1 VNQKLGRFVK
11 IGALGVGAALTFSA
25 AFFMW
30 SVNYAAATYLLSRQT
45 AMWKAV
51 ALDGYWRAA
60 FDQVVAY
67 WGHPM
72 VMKLVTVSTVALL
85 CEIALLAAIGAL
97 IHFQPWKVRP
107 PKDAARIATEADLK
121 KAGLLDGKP
130 GYSILLG
137 SYKGKKI
144 RYSGDSHIYVNGP
157 TRSGKGVGFVLT
169 NGFEWRGSLIALDV
183 KKEMWQEVGPA
194 RLAMGQ
200 EVFLFSPG
208 SAESHCW
215 NPLDT
220 VSGWPRRSTEIEN
233 IADTL
238 IPSPERGDAFWTAT
252 ARSIFAGLL
261 GYVLDSK
268 RMEGRRTIRSVVRL
282 FSTGKELAAV
292 MRQILQEEPD
302 LHPYVADKFRQ
313 HMSRDPEQRPS
324 FEAHIMTALNAWNGE
339 LMAAVTSRSD
349 FDIAQLRRKPFT
361 VFIGTPAGD
370 LGTAEALIRL
380 LIQQVHDVLMREL
393 PGKDEPHKLL
403 MMLDEF
409 YQFGR
414 LPEIVDKTPLVAG
427 YGFKIAI
434 IAQNIPQLDARY
446 GKPIRG
452 MLLGNMDVKLN
463 IAVGDKATA
472 DYVSEEFGRHYV
484 LREGWSSSPGRGGMG
499 LRSNSRSGRFEA
511 EPLISSDAVRRFDNR
526 KSLLLVRGH
535 NGAVLDKLHFF
546 LDRDFI
552 EARKKVASYGEA
564 LNVPVLA
571 PLREGPLFEQAPEA
585 VAAVP
590 EPESV
595 KPAIAAPAPAAAI
608 AAPAAAPTPE
618 PYLVQA
624 LEPAAAAVAPM
635 SAGDDEEEVFSLDL
649 PAFGGLKKLLNQ
661 ADVVAKT
668 HPVVARL
675 KKVVEED
682 ASAGLV
688 EPGTDLSAFIRA

>member
-1 VNQKLGRFVK
+1 VNSRLGRFVK
-11 IGALGVGAALTFSA
+11 IGELVVGVPLAFSGALFV
-25 AFFMW
+25 W
-30 SVNYAAATYLLSRQT
+30 SFNYAAATYLLSRQT

-51 ALDGYWRAA
+51 VLDGTWRAP

-72 VMKLVTVSTVALL
+72 VMKLVTISTTALL
-85 CEIALLAAIGAL
+85 CEIALLVTIGTFL
-97 IHFQPWKVRP
+97 YFQPWKVKP
-107 PKDAARIATEADLK
+107 PKGSARIATESDLK
-121 KAGLLDGKP
+121 KADLFDGKP
-130 GYSILLG
+130 GYSVLLG
-137 SYKGKKI
+137 SYKGKKV

-169 NGFEWRGSLIALDV
+169 NGLEWRGSLIALDV

-233 IADTL
+233 IANTL
-238 IPSPERGDAFWTAT
+238 IPSPDKGDAFWTAT

-261 GYVLDSK
+261 GYILDSK

-292 MRQILQEEPD
+292 MKQILKEEPG
-302 LHPYVADKFRQ
+302 LHPYVVDKFRQ

-339 LMAAVTSRSD
+339 LMAAATSRSD
-349 FDIAQLRRKPFT
+349 FDIAQMRRKPFT

-370 LGTAEALIRL
+370 LGTAEAVIRL
-380 LIQQVHDVLMREL
+380 FIQQVHDVLMREL

-446 GKPIRG
+446 GKPVRE

-472 DYVSEEFGRHYV
+472 DYVSEEFGRHFV
-484 LREGWSSSPGRGGMG
+484 LREGWSSSPGKGGLG
-499 LRSNSRSGRFEA
+499 LYSISRSGRFEA

-546 LDRDFI
+546 LDREYT
-552 EARKKVASYGEA
+552 EARQKVAHHGEA
-564 LNVPVLA
+564 LNVPVLE
-571 PLREGPLFEQAPEA
+571 PLKEGPLFEQAPETVT
-585 VAAVP
+585 VAPEP

-595 KPAIAAPAPAAAI
+595 KPAIAAPEPAAAI
-608 AAPAAAPTPE
+608 AAHAPE
-618 PYLVQA
+618 PYLVETR
-624 LEPAAAAVAPM
+624 EPAT
-635 SAGDDEEEVFSLDL
+635 AGIVVGEGTSEEEESFSLDL
-649 PAFGGLKKLLNQ
+649 PAFGSLKKLLNQ
-661 ADVVAKT
+661 ADAVAKT

-675 KKVVEED
+675 RKVVEED

>member
-1 VNQKLGRFVK
+1 MNRKLGRYVK
-11 IGALGVGAALTFSA
+11 AGALVVCAIAVLSGAFVV
-25 AFFMW
+25 W
-30 SVNYAAATYLLSRQT
+30 SFNYAAATYLLSRQT

-51 ALDGYWRAA
+51 VVDGSWRAA
-60 FDQVVAY
+60 LDQVVAY

-72 VMKLVTVSTVALL
+72 VMKLVTVSTVALF
-85 CEIALLAAIGAL
+85 CEILALVAIGAL
-97 IHFQPWKVRP
+97 IYFQPWKVKA
-107 PKDAARIATEADLK
+107 PKGAARIATEADLK
-121 KAGLLDGKP
+121 KAGLLDGVP
-130 GYSILLG
+130 GKSIVLG

-169 NGFEWRGSLIALDV
+169 NGLEWRGSLIALDV

-215 NPLDT
+215 NPLDS
-220 VSGWPRRSTEIEN
+220 VSDWPRRSTEIEN
-233 IADTL
+233 IANTL
-238 IPSPERGDAFWTAT
+238 MPSPEKGDAFWTAT
-252 ARSIFAGLL
+252 ARSVFAGLL

-268 RMEGRRTIRSVVRL
+268 RMERRRTIRSVVRL
-282 FSTGKELAAV
+282 FSTGKDLASV
-292 MRQILQEEPD
+292 MKTILNEEPD

-313 HMSRDPEQRPS
+313 HISRDPEQRPS
-324 FEAHIMTALNAWNGE
+324 FEAHIMTALNAWNGA
-339 LMAAVTSRSD
+339 LMAAATSRSD

-370 LGTAEALIRL
+370 LGSAEALIRL
-380 LIQQVHDVLMREL
+380 FIQQVHDVLMREL

-446 GKPIRG
+446 GKPIRE

-472 DYVSEEFGRHYV
+472 DYVSEELGRHYI
-484 LREGWSSSPGRGGMG
+484 LREGWSSSPGKGGMG

-546 LDRDFI
+546 LDRDYI
-552 EARKKVASYGEA
+552 EARKKVAGFGEA
-564 LNVPVLA
+564 LNVPVLE
-571 PLREGPLFEQAPEA
+571 PLKEGPLFEPAPEA
-585 VAAVP
+585 VTAAP

-595 KPAIAAPAPAAAI
+595 KPAIAAPEPVAAI
-608 AAPAAAPTPE
+608 ATPISE
-618 PYLVQA
+618 PYAVEV
-624 LEPAAAAVAPM
+624 LERTASEGVVAATAVE
-635 SAGDDEEEVFSLDL
+635 DEEEVISLDL
-649 PAFGGLKKLLNQ
+649 PAFGSLRKLLSESE
-661 ADVVAKT
+661 AVAKT

-675 KKVVEED
+675 RNVVAEE
-682 ASAGLV
+682 ARTGFL
-688 EPGTDLSAFIRA
+688 EPGTDISAFIRA

>member
-1 VNQKLGRFVK
+1 MFVT
-11 IGALGVGAALTFSA
+11 IGALAVGAPLALSGTF
-25 AFFMW
+25 FLW
-30 SVNYAAATYLLSRQT
+30 SFNYAAATYLLSRQT

-51 ALDGYWRAA
+51 VLDGHWRAA
-60 FDQVVAY
+60 FDQVDVY

-72 VMKLVTVSTVALL
+72 VMKLVTVSLIALF
-85 CEIALLAAIGAL
+85 CEIVLLVVIGAL
-97 IHFQPWKVRP
+97 LHFQPWKVKP
-107 PKDAARIATEADLK
+107 PKGSARIATESDLEE
-121 KAGLLDGKP
+121 AALLDGEP

-137 SYKGKKI
+137 SYKGRKV

-169 NGFEWRGSLIALDV
+169 NGLEWRGSLIALDV

-215 NPLDT
+215 NPLDS
-220 VSGWPRRSTEIEN
+220 VSDWPRRATEIEN
-233 IADTL
+233 IANTL
-238 IPSPERGDAFWTAT
+238 IPSPDRGDAYWTAT

-261 GYVLDSK
+261 GYILDSK

-282 FSTGKELAAV
+282 FSTGKDLAGL
-292 MRQILQEEPD
+292 MKQILQDEPN

-339 LMAAVTSRSD
+339 LMAAATSRSD

-380 LIQQVHDVLMREL
+380 FIQQVHDVLMRAL

-446 GKPIRG
+446 GKPIRD

-499 LRSNSRSGRFEA
+499 LGSNTRSGRFEA
-511 EPLISSDAVRRFDNR
+511 EPLISSDAIRRFDNR

-546 LDRDFI
+546 LDQDLI
-552 EARKKVASYGEA
+552 AARTRVAHFGEA
-564 LNVPVLA
+564 LNVPVLE
-571 PLREGPLFEQAPEA
+571 PLNEGPLFEQAPVA
-585 VAAVP
+585 VTAAPEPDIVTPAIAVP
-590 EPESV
+590 EPAAE
-595 KPAIAAPAPAAAI
+595 IAP
-608 AAPAAAPTPE
+608 PAAAPTPE

-624 LEPAAAAVAPM
+624 LEPAAVDAVGPT
-635 SAGDDEEEVFSLDL
+635 SADEDEEESFSLDL
-649 PAFGGLKKLLNQ
+649 PAFDGLKKLLNQ
-661 ADVVAKT
+661 ADAVAKT
-668 HPVVARL
+668 HPAVARL
-675 KKVVEED
+675 KKLVEED
-682 ASAGLV
+682 ANAGLV

>member
-1 VNQKLGRFVK
+1 MNRKLGRFVK
-11 IGALGVGAALTFSA
+11 IGALVTGAVLIVGAA
-25 AFFMW
+25 FFVW
-30 SVNYAAATYLLSRQT
+30 SFNYAAATYLLSRQT

-51 ALDGYWRAA
+51 VLDGNWSAA

-72 VMKLVTVSTVALL
+72 VMKLVTISTVTLL
-85 CEIALLAAIGAL
+85 CEVLALAAIGAVL
-97 IHFQPWKVRP
+97 HFQPWKVKP
-107 PKDAARIATEADLK
+107 PKGSARIATEADLK

-130 GYSILLG
+130 GYSVLLG

-169 NGFEWRGSLIALDV
+169 NGLEWRGSLIALDV

-220 VSGWPRRSTEIEN
+220 VSDWPRRSTEIEN
-233 IADTL
+233 IANTL
-238 IPSPERGDAFWTAT
+238 IHVPEKGDAFWGQT

-282 FSTGKELAAV
+282 FSTGKDLAAL
-292 MRQILQEEPD
+292 MRQILEEEPD

-313 HMSRDPEQRPS
+313 HIVRDPEQRPS

-339 LMAAVTSRSD
+339 LMAAATSRSD
-349 FDIAQLRRKPFT
+349 FDITQLRRKPFT

-370 LGTAEALIRL
+370 LRTAEALIRL
-380 LIQQVHDVLMREL
+380 FIQQVHDVLMREL

-446 GKPIRG
+446 GKPIRE

-484 LREGWSSSPGRGGMG
+484 LREGWSSSPGKGGMG

-546 LDRDFI
+546 LDRDYI
-552 EARKKVASYGEA
+552 EARKRVAHHGEA
-564 LNVPVLA
+564 LNVPVLE
-571 PLREGPLFEQAPEA
+571 PLKEGPLFEPAPEA
-585 VAAVP
+585 VAPAP

-595 KPAIAAPAPAAAI
+595 KPAIVAPEPVAAI
-608 AAPAAAPTPE
+608 AAPISEPYAVQVLEPTTSEGVAAAN
-618 PYLVQA
+618 
-624 LEPAAAAVAPM
+624 
-635 SAGDDEEEVFSLDL
+635 AGEDEEEVFSLDL
-649 PAFGGLKKLLNQ
+649 PAFSSLRRLLEESET
-661 ADVVAKT
+661 VAQT

-675 KKVVEED
+675 RTVIAED
-682 ASAGLV
+682 ARTGFL
-688 EPGTDLSAFIRA
+688 EPETDISAFIRA

>member
-1 VNQKLGRFVK
+1 VNRKLGRFVK
-11 IGALGVGAALTFSA
+11 IGALALGASVALSG
-25 AFFMW
+25 AFFVW
-30 SVNYAAATYLLSRQT
+30 SINYAAATYLVSRQT

-51 ALDGYWRAA
+51 ALDGYWSAA

-72 VMKLVTVSTVALL
+72 VMKLVTVSTVALF
-85 CEIALLAAIGAL
+85 CEILLLVAIGAV
-97 IHFQPWKVRP
+97 IHFQPWKVKA
-107 PKDAARIATEADLK
+107 PKGSARIATEDDLK
-121 KAGLLDGKP
+121 KADLLDGEP
-130 GYSILLG
+130 GKSILLG
-137 SYKGKKI
+137 SYKGKKV

-157 TRSGKGVGFVLT
+157 TRSGKGVGFVPT
-169 NGFEWRGSLIALDV
+169 NGLEWRGSLIALDV

-233 IADTL
+233 IANTL
-238 IPSPERGDAFWTAT
+238 IPSPEKGDAFWTAT

-292 MRQILQEEPD
+292 MRQILQDEPD

-313 HMSRDPEQRPS
+313 HISRDPEQRPS

-339 LMAAVTSRSD
+339 LMAAATSRSD

-380 LIQQVHDVLMREL
+380 FIQQVHDVLMREL

-446 GKPIRG
+446 GKPIRE

-484 LREGWSSSPGRGGMG
+484 LREGWSSSPGKGGMG

-546 LDRDFI
+546 SDRDYI
-552 EARKKVASYGEA
+552 EARKRVAHHGEA
-564 LNVPVLA
+564 LNVPVLE
-571 PLREGPLFEQAPEA
+571 PLTEGPLFEPAPEA
-585 VAAVP
+585 TTAAP
-590 EPESV
+590 EPEPV
-595 KPAIAAPAPAAAI
+595 KPAIAAPEPAAAI
-608 AAPAAAPTPE
+608 AAPAPTPE

-635 SAGDDEEEVFSLDL
+635 SAGEDEEEVFSLDL
-649 PAFGGLKKLLNQ
+649 PAFGGLKKLLTE
-661 ADVVAKT
+661 ADAVAKT

-675 KKVVEED
+675 RKVVETD

-688 EPGTDLSAFIRA
+688 EPGTDLTAFIRA

>member
-1 VNQKLGRFVK
+1 MKWTPGRFVK
-11 IGALGVGAALTFSA
+11 TGALVAGGALGLFGAFYV
-25 AFFMW
+25 W
-30 SVNYAAATYLLSRQT
+30 SLNYGAATYFLSRRT

-51 ALDGYWRAA
+51 ASDGYWSAA

-72 VMKLVTVSTVALL
+72 VMKLVTVSSVVLL
-85 CEIALLAAIGAL
+85 CEILLLAAIGAL
-97 IHFQPWKVRP
+97 IYFQPWKVKP
-107 PKDAARIATEADLK
+107 PKDAARIATEGDLK
-121 KAGLLDGKP
+121 QAGLLDGKP
-130 GYSILLG
+130 GESILLG
-137 SYKGKKI
+137 SFKGKKI

-169 NGFEWRGSLIALDV
+169 NGLEWRGSLIALDV

-194 RLAMGQ
+194 RIAMGQ

-208 SAESHCW
+208 SPESHCW

-220 VSGWPRRSTEIEN
+220 VSDWPRRSTELEN
-233 IADTL
+233 IANTL
-238 IPSPERGDAFWTAT
+238 IPSPDKGDAFWTAT
-252 ARSIFAGLL
+252 ARSVFAGLL

-292 MRQILQEEPD
+292 MKQILQDEPD
-302 LHPYVADKFRQ
+302 LHPYVVDKFRQ

-339 LMAAVTSRSD
+339 LMAAATCRSD
-349 FDIAQLRRKPFT
+349 FDIAQLRHKPFT

-380 LIQQVHDVLMREL
+380 FIQQVHDVLMREL
-393 PGKDEPHKLL
+393 PGPDEKHKLL

-446 GKPIRG
+446 GRPIRE

-484 LREGWSSSPGRGGMG
+484 LREGWSSSPGGKGGLG

-546 LDRDFI
+546 VDRDYI
-552 EARKKVASYGEA
+552 EARKKVASYGAA
-564 LNVPVLA
+564 LNVPVLE
-571 PLREGPLFEQAPEA
+571 PLKEGPLLEHTPEA
-585 VAAVP
+585 VTAAP
-590 EPESV
+590 EPASV
-595 KPAIAAPAPAAAI
+595 KSAIA
-608 AAPAAAPTPE
+608 E
-618 PYLVQA
+618 P
-624 LEPAAAAVAPM
+624 EPAAASAPPEPETIFVETTEPAAVGVLAP
-635 SAGDDEEEVFSLDL
+635 AGAGEDEEESFSLDL
-649 PAFGGLKKLLNQ
+649 PDFGNLMKLLDQ
-661 ADVVAKT
+661 ADAIAAT
-668 HPVVARL
+668 HPVVAQLR
-675 KKVVEED
+675 KMVEED

-688 EPGTDLSAFIRA
+688 EPGTDLRAFVSA

>member
-1 VNQKLGRFVK
+1 MK
-11 IGALGVGAALTFSA
+11 IGALAVCAIAVLSG
-25 AFFMW
+25 AFFVW
-30 SVNYAAATYLLSRQT
+30 SFNYAAATYLLSRQT

-51 ALDGYWRAA
+51 VIDASWRAA
-60 FDQVVAY
+60 LDQVVVY

-72 VMKLVTVSTVALL
+72 VSKLVTVSTAALL
-85 CEIALLAAIGAL
+85 CEGALLVAIGAL
-97 IHFQPWKVRP
+97 IHFQPWKVKA
-107 PKDAARIATEADLK
+107 PKGSARIATEPDLK
-121 KAGLLDGKP
+121 KAGLLDGVP
-130 GYSILLG
+130 GKSIVLG
-137 SYKGKKI
+137 SFKGKKI

-169 NGFEWRGSLIALDV
+169 NGLEWHGSLIALDV

-208 SAESHCW
+208 SAESHRW

-220 VSGWPRRSTEIEN
+220 VSDWLRRSTEIEN
-233 IADTL
+233 IANTL
-238 IPSPERGDAFWTAT
+238 IPSPEKGDAFWTAT

-261 GYVLDSK
+261 GYVLDSR
-268 RMEGRRTIRSVVRL
+268 RMEGRRTIRSVIRL
-282 FSTGKELAAV
+282 FSTGKDLAAV
-292 MRQILQEEPD
+292 MKTILNEEPD
-302 LHPYVADKFRQ
+302 LHPYVVDKFRQ
-313 HMSRDPEQRPS
+313 HISRDPEQRPS
-324 FEAHIMTALNAWNGE
+324 FEAHIMTAINAWNGA
-339 LMAAVTSRSD
+339 LMAAATSRSD

-380 LIQQVHDVLMREL
+380 FIQQVHDVLMREL
-393 PGKDEPHKLL
+393 PAKDEHHKLL

-446 GKPIRG
+446 GKPIRE

-463 IAVGDKATA
+463 IAAGDKATA

-484 LREGWSSSPGRGGMG
+484 LREGWSSSPGKGGMG

-526 KSLLLVRGH
+526 KSLLLVRGQ

-546 LDRDFI
+546 LDRDYI
-552 EARKKVASYGEA
+552 EARRKVASYGEA
-564 LNVPVLA
+564 LNVPVLE
-571 PLREGPLFEQAPEA
+571 PLQERPLFEEAPEA
-585 VAAVP
+585 VTAAP
-590 EPESV
+590 EPV
-595 KPAIAAPAPAAAI
+595 KPAIAAPEPVAAI
-608 AAPAAAPTPE
+608 AAPEPE
-618 PYLVQA
+618 AIFVETT
-624 LEPAAAAVAPM
+624 EPAAAGIVAAAVA
-635 SAGDDEEEVFSLDL
+635 GEDEEEVFSLDL
-649 PAFGGLKKLLNQ
+649 PAFGGLKKLLNE
-661 ADVVAKT
+661 AETVAKT

-688 EPGTDLSAFIRA
+688 EPGIDLSAFIRA

>member
-1 VNQKLGRFVK
+1 MNQKLGRFVK

-72 VMKLVTVSTVALL
+72 VMKLVTVSMVALL

-393 PGKDEPHKLL
+393 PGKDEPHKL

-564 LNVPVLA
+564 LSVPVLA

-635 SAGDDEEEVFSLDL
+635 SAGNDEEEVFSLDL